1 MSLSET
7 RVSSSTQLVRKDPE
21 SPSHMGRTANWT
33 CTRKCLPPQEASE
46 TKGSASSKVSELR
59 CRINNRGKRYSIAFP
74 ELSLFFPKV
83 GRIMG
88 VTKTIGFKS
97 ADTGPSWSRTG
108 SPVASLGFLGTSTW
122 RTGRA
127 WLSQEQG
134 AVGGEDEAMKITSL
148 LLNSKGTCAQDSCG
162 ARIEWGASPGVCPAL
177 TPSGSSLS
185 SSACAQN
192 TALGLTTSGGCKN
205 LFNEQMKWQENE
217 WGPQSWAELYL
228 PRGACLTHLIWLELP
243 VGNHLREHS
252 LSTCAKKPR
261 RMCQHLLATVSSS
274 DSHSTWWF
282 LSAYLAMKPSGWEL
296 PVSCWKPGQGQ
307 RNLCHLVSRSFPQR
321 RHHRASRHPPSSDTS
336 DVPSGPVFPSLS
348 GFQRPIYTLPFFPQ

>member
-1 MSLSET
+1 
-7 RVSSSTQLVRKDPE
+7 
-21 SPSHMGRTANWT
+21 
-33 CTRKCLPPQEASE
+33 
-46 TKGSASSKVSELR
+46 
-59 CRINNRGKRYSIAFP
+59 
-74 ELSLFFPKV
+74 
-83 GRIMG
+83 MG
-88 VTKTIGFKS
+88 VTKTKGFKS
-97 ADTGPSWSRTG
+97 ADAGPSWSRTR
-108 SPVASLGFLGTSTW
+108 SPVASLGSLGMSTW

-134 AVGGEDEAMKITSL
+134 AVRGEDKAMKITFLS
-148 LLNSKGTCAQDSCG
+148 LNSKGTCAQDSCG
-162 ARIEWGASPGVCPAL
+162 ARIEWGAHSGVCPTL

-185 SSACAQN
+185 SSACAQS
-192 TALGLTTSGGCKN
+192 TALGLATSGGCKN

-261 RMCQHLLATVSSS
+261 RTCQHLLATVSSS

-321 RHHRASRHPPSSDTS
+321 RHHRASRHSRSSDTI

-348 GFQRPIYTLPFFPQ
+348 GFQRPMYTLPFFPQLKKRELCPF